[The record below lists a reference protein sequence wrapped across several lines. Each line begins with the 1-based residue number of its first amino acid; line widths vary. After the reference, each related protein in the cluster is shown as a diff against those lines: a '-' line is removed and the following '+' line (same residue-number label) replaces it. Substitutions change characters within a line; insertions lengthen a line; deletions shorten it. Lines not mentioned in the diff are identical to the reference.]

1 MAHVRSPHLLD
12 PARCGLLVV
21 DLQEKLLPAIPS
33 SDAVVRQTGRLLQ
46 AAQSLEIPTAAT
58 VQYPKGLGP
67 LEASLAQQLPE
78 PEEKMDF
85 SAAVCRGA
93 LDHWVRAGRDQVL
106 IAGIETHICV
116 LQTVLDL
123 VAEERHVFVVAEAV
137 AARRELD
144 HELALQRMQAA
155 GAVLTTFE
163 TVLFELCR
171 TAQHGSF
178 KAISRMVKEAD
189 VL

>member
-1 MAHVRSPHLLD
+1 MAHVRSPYLLD
-12 PARCGLLVV
+12 PTRCGLLVV
-21 DLQEKLLPAIPS
+21 DIQEKLMPAIPS
-33 SDAVVRQTGRLLQ
+33 SDMVVRQTGRLLR

-67 LEASLAQQLPE
+67 LESSLAQQLPQ

-93 LDHWVRAGRDQVL
+93 LDRWVRAGRDQILV
-106 IAGIETHICV
+106 AGIETHICV

-123 VAEERHVFVVAEAV
+123 LAEEMHVFVVTEAV
-137 AARRELD
+137 AARRERD
-144 HELALQRMQAA
+144 HELALQRMQTA
-155 GAVLTTFE
+155 GAVLTTIE
-163 TVLFELCR
+163 TTLFELCR
-171 TAQHGSF
+171 TAEHGSF

-189 VL
+189 L